1 MYRIVHE
8 DFDGLDSVKLMN
20 PFSGEYLSVIPF
32 YGGNIQALALKKNKV
47 LHDLIIGDQ
56 NALHLSGMPENAYR
70 GAKLSPFPNRIK
82 EGTYVFDG
90 VAHHL
95 PCNDEPNAL
104 HGLLW
109 NASFEIKEERIDQ
122 DAAVLVLEKKYDKE
136 VQGFPFCYAIEIE
149 YRLGDEG
156 FSCKTTIVNTSTGA
170 IPMGDGWHPYLT
182 IGGSSIDGLR
192 LQIPSNKLLEL
203 DQFLIPTGNYTKDTT
218 FSSPSLLKDVQ
229 LDHCYELE
237 PLERRVETLLVDTAH
252 QLTLV
257 LWQESGPYGYN
268 FIQVYTPSDRRSVAI
283 EPMSCAPD
291 AFNNHNGLFL
301 LEPEESVSLVFGI
314 RLE

>member
-8 DFDGLDSVKLMN
+8 DFDGLDKVKLMN
-20 PFSGEYLSVIPF
+20 PFSGEYLSIIPF
-32 YGGNIQALALKKNKV
+32 YGGNLQALALKKNKI
-47 LHDLIIGDQ
+47 LHELILGDH
-56 NALHLSGMPENAYR
+56 NLKDLSGTPSNAYR

-82 EGTYVFDG
+82 EGSYVFDG
-90 VAHHL
+90 IVYHL
-95 PCNDEPNAL
+95 PCNDVPNAL

-122 DAAVLVLEKKYDKE
+122 DAAVLVLEKKYNKE
-136 VQGFPFCYAIEIE
+136 VEGFPFCYTLEIE

-156 FSCKTTIVNTSTGA
+156 FSCKTTIVNTSTGT
-170 IPMGDGWHPYLT
+170 IPIGDGWHPYLNVGLST
-182 IGGSSIDGLR
+182 IDRLQ
-192 LQIPSNKLLEL
+192 LQIPSDTLVEL
-203 DQFLIPTGNYTKDTT
+203 DEFLIPTGNYIKDMT
-218 FSSPSLLKDVQ
+218 FQSPSPLKDIA

-237 PLERRVETLLVDTAH
+237 PIERRVETLLIDSVQH
-252 QLTLV
+252 VTLV

-268 FIQVYTPSDRRSVAI
+268 FIQVYTPSDRQSIAV

-291 AFNNHNGLFL
+291 AFNNNNGLFL
-301 LEPEESVSLVFGI
+301 LEPEDSVSLLFGI